1 MNLEREDIDYKKLY
15 DTGTNLVKY
24 TIQIQ
29 ENLTKI
35 DNHIK
40 EINDEKIWN
49 SKVKDSLLEKYME
62 ERERLNLIYKK
73 LVSYSNYILE
83 IVKESE
89 EFAKLANK
97 LVESIKMESLWQI

>member
-1 MNLEREDIDYKKLY
+1 MNLEKETIDYKKLY
-15 DTGTNLVKY
+15 DTGTSLVKY
-24 TIQIQ
+24 TTQIK

-62 ERERLNLIYKK
+62 ERERLNLVYQK

>member
-1 MNLEREDIDYKKLY
+1 MNLEKENIDYKKLY
-15 DTGTNLVKY
+15 DTGTSLVKY
-24 TIQIQ
+24 TIQIK

-62 ERERLNLIYKK
+62 EREKLNLVYQK